1 MRIKPNKK
9 ARTLSVALPLIYL
22 FCSVLFSADILS
34 FVSQII
40 QYLSMAKQPV
50 SSVSVGSLSKRD
62 TLISILIIGL
72 LFFIFGFVSW
82 INAIL
87 IPYFKIACELTNFE
101 SYLVAFAFYISYFVM
116 SVPSSFLLKSV
127 GFKKGMMIGFWTM
140 AIGAFIFVP
149 AALTRTYEVFLLGL
163 FSLGA
168 GLAILQTAA
177 NPYITVLGAKERAA
191 QRISIM
197 GICNKGAG
205 ILAPLLFAA
214 VILKATDGE
223 LFKQLPLMNAAEKS
237 AALNELIRRVIV
249 PYACVGVVLVG
260 LGLMVRY
267 SPLPEID
274 TEHESEDVAAANSGK
289 TSIFQFPHLILGA
302 IAIFL
307 HVGTQVIAIDTIIGY
322 AGSMNIHLLEA
333 KIFPSYTLFATICG
347 YTIGILLIP
356 RFISQVNVLRICTL
370 LGAIFT
376 LSIIFGRGPVSILG
390 HTADISI
397 WFVVLLGLANSLVW
411 AGIWPLALDGLGRY
425 TKLGASIM
433 IMGLCGNAIMP
444 LFYGYFAD
452 VYDLRTAYWVL
463 FPCYLYLMFYAFKG
477 HQVRSW
483 SPN

>member
-1 MRIKPNKK
+1 MKK
-9 ARTLSVALPLIYL
+9 QISAVA
-22 FCSVLFSADILS
+22 
-34 FVSQII
+34 VS
-40 QYLSMAKQPV
+40 
-50 SSVSVGSLSKRD
+50 SLSKRD

-87 IPYFKIACELTNFE
+87 IPYFKIACELTNFQ

-116 SVPSSFLLKSV
+116 SVPSSYLLKST

-140 AIGAFIFVP
+140 AVGAFIFVP
-149 AALTRTYEVFLLGL
+149 AAMTRTYEIFLIGL
-163 FSLGA
+163 FTLGA

-177 NPYITVLGAKERAA
+177 NPYITVLGPKERAA

-214 VILKATDGE
+214 VILKATDGD
-223 LFKQLPLMNAAEKS
+223 LFKQLPLMDHASRE
-237 AALNELIRRVIV
+237 AALDELIRRVIL
-249 PYACVGVVLVG
+249 PYTCVGVVLLG

-274 TEHESEDVAAANSGK
+274 TEHESADLATANSGK

-302 IAIFL
+302 VAIFL

-333 KIFPSYTLFATICG
+333 KVFPSYTLFATICG
-347 YTIGILLIP
+347 YITGIIVIP
-356 RFISQVNVLRICTL
+356 KLISQVSVLRICTL

-376 LSIIFGRGPVSILG
+376 LLIIFSSGNVNILG
-390 HTADISI
+390 HTADVSI
-397 WFVVLLGLANSLVW
+397 WFVVLLGLANSMVW

-452 VYDLRTAYWVL
+452 VYDLKSAYWVL
-463 FPCYLYLMFYAFKG
+463 FPCYLFLIFYAFYGFRIRKWT
-477 HQVRSW
+477 V
-483 SPN
+483 